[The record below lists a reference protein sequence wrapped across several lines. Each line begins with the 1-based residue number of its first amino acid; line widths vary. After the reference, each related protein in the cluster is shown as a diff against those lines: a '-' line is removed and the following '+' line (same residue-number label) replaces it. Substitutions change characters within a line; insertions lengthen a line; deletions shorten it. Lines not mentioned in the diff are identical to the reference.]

1 MFMMFKKY
9 NINPELSKYMIEEN
23 KKWSKKYST
32 KSVYE
37 NAVSGQNVNN
47 LVKFKKF
54 NFNNNLYLFSIIF
67 TSFITFFVA
76 KYNFK
81 YFTFFLYIYYG

>member
-23 KKWSKKYST
+23 NKWSKKYST

-37 NAVSGQNVNN
+37 NAVSSQNVNN
-47 LVKFKKF
+47 LVKYKKF

-76 KYNFK
+76 KYNF
-81 YFTFFLYIYYG
+81 